1 MKNWLKEPLLHF
13 LIAGGMLFAL
23 YGWINRASVDKPR
36 VVRISAKEMAWLKE
50 MWSRQWHR
58 PPDEQVLRGLVTDY
72 LKERL
77 LAAEAKE
84 LGLEENDTIVRRR
97 LAQKMEFLIQDTA
110 RLAEPGENELRNLYN
125 ANRAQY
131 QTPERIT
138 FTQLY
143 FRTEAAAQQG
153 LYEIKANSSAE
164 QGEPSLLEHELSLVD
179 EQTVSRILGESFAQE
194 IFSTEDNQWH
204 GPVESEYGFHL
215 VQINERVSA
224 QMRPFE
230 DVHPQLLEEWQRL
243 QQARIKREF
252 FAGLLKKYEVVMDES
267 VKSLIGPLPKTV
279 Q

>member
-1 MKNWLKEPLLHF
+1 M
-13 LIAGGMLFAL
+13 FAL